1 MHTYIYTWIFLPYRE
16 HGAKGDVFSAP
27 AWPKGLLQT
36 TLSPSVGP
44 DSGHCDSVMAS
55 LFELQKPRVGFS
67 FFGGRGGQH
76 LDQTRATSSLP
87 WGTFLSQKVSFCHF
101 FTPCTNFPDLKQI
114 PPPSRRHRLV
124 ISSHQMAE
132 NYTKETEKDAVAL
145 GLRQRRPSLRCF
157 IKIFHT

>member
-114 PPPSRRHRLV
+114 PPPLSPAPTRHFQPPDGRKL
-124 ISSHQMAE
+124 HE
-132 NYTKETEKDAVAL
+132 RD
-145 GLRQRRPSLRCF
+145 
-157 IKIFHT
+157 